1 MKYDDASWHYEGE
14 YPTDLP
20 PEAGATHIGMFLAWM
35 LLHGFASSDVQE
47 DAVAE
52 LAALQRREISGA
64 EFLRRVCDEA
74 LTDGEFS
81 EEGNAFA
88 TAYYQS
94 EDGEGYGL
102 YIDDYIATF
111 ALSDDTDDDNCLYR
125 LNDNWD
131 NYDKLAAVIDRRYD
145 EWRAQGRPASY
156 RGIEPAPT
164 VLFLQYLRGTAFIPP
179 DTPQV

>member
-1 MKYDDASWHYEGE
+1 MKYDDASWHYEGA
-14 YPTDLP
+14 YPADLP

-47 DAVAE
+47 DAAAE

-64 EFLRRVCDEA
+64 AFLRRVCDEA

-81 EEGNAFA
+81 DEGNAFA
-88 TAYYQS
+88 AAYYQS

-102 YIDDYIATF
+102 YIDDYTATF

-125 LNDNWD
+125 LDDNWG
-131 NYDKLAAVIDRRYD
+131 NYDKLAAVIDRRYG
-145 EWRAQGRPASY
+145 EWLAQGRPAS
-156 RGIEPAPT
+156 
-164 VLFLQYLRGTAFIPP
+164 L
-179 DTPQV
+179 

>member
-1 MKYDDASWHYEGE
+1 MKYDDASWHYGGA
-14 YPTDLP
+14 YPADLP

-47 DAVAE
+47 DAAAE

-64 EFLRRVCDEA
+64 EFLCRVCDEA

-88 TAYYQS
+88 AAYYQS
-94 EDGEGYGL
+94 EDGEGYGRYL
-102 YIDDYIATF
+102 NDYTATF
-111 ALSDDTDDDNCLYR
+111 DSNDNDSLYR
-125 LNDNWD
+125 IDDNWD

-145 EWRAQGRPASY
+145 GWLAQGRPAS
-156 RGIEPAPT
+156 
-164 VLFLQYLRGTAFIPP
+164 L
-179 DTPQV
+179 

>member
-14 YPTDLP
+14 YPADLP

-35 LLHGFASSDVQE
+35 LLHGFASGDVQE
-47 DAVAE
+47 DAAAE

-74 LTDGEFS
+74 LT
-81 EEGNAFA
+81 
-88 TAYYQS
+88 

-145 EWRAQGRPASY
+145 EWRAQGRPAS
-156 RGIEPAPT
+156 
-164 VLFLQYLRGTAFIPP
+164 L
-179 DTPQV
+179 